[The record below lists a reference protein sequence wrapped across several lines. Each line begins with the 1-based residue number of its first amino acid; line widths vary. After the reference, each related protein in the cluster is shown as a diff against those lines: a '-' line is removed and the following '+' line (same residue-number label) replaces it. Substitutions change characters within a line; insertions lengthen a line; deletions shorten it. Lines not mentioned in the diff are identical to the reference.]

1 MVAHNPVI
9 HGDKMYVDTELNTA
23 WKIPRREDSRKEDS
37 IWCHGHQGAQ
47 GRQDKWFRES
57 SKQRICAEKLVLTI
71 QMMPLLLFDA
81 IVLLNGPEVIL

>member
-1 MVAHNPVI
+1 
-9 HGDKMYVDTELNTA
+9 MYVDTELNTA
-23 WKIPRREDSRKEDS
+23 WKIPGQEDFKDEDS
-37 IWCHGHQGAQ
+37 IWCSGHQGAP
-47 GRQDKWFRES
+47 GRQDKGFRES

>member
-9 HGDKMYVDTELNTA
+9 HGDTMYVDTELNTA
-23 WKIPRREDSRKEDS
+23 WKIPGQENFRKEDS
-37 IWCHGHQGAQ
+37 IWCSGHQGAQ
-47 GRQDKWFRES
+47 GRQDEGFRES

-71 QMMPLLLFDA
+71 QMMPFLLFDA